1 MNCMSLF
8 VNIYLYSLF
17 LQKHVMAVVD
27 GVTLVA
33 AVSLKVLQDGDTY
46 SALLQIAHRLHGR
59 CPCTR
64 FSQLN

>member
-1 MNCMSLF
+1 MNCIKLF
-8 VNIYLYSLF
+8 VNFYLYSLSR
-17 LQKHVMAVVD
+17 QKHVMAVVD

-46 SALLQIAHRLHGR
+46 SALLQIAHRLHGW

-64 FSQLN
+64 F